1 MSNMHWRGVAHVRYI
16 NVFFGSLVIELRVEP
31 GLLQK
36 SNMGILASAFKIS
49 FLNGSSQVA
58 IVPSNILTVV
68 LVHTVIQP
76 APTKWFLWTL
86 VRSGATLLR
95 Q

>member
-1 MSNMHWRGVAHVRYI
+1 M
-16 NVFFGSLVIELRVEP
+16 EP

-36 SNMGILASAFKIS
+36 SSRVILASAFKIF

-58 IVPSNILTVV
+58 IVPSNILTAV
-68 LVHTVIQP
+68 LVHIVIQP
-76 APTKWFLWTL
+76 AQTKWFLWML